1 MYARRLIYLSAHQ
14 VTAFNWHAGALSDEG
29 SFDATE
35 AGKQRFANYLA
46 RHSKC
51 IFSILANVSEE
62 GFHIEMIPFLRGA
75 DRSAIISRKLGQIF
89 FNATLTTSISL
100 GHEKSR
106 RKDERIMLAALTNNE
121 LFAPWLD
128 ALARAG
134 VALAGIYSL
143 SLLGPL
149 LLRKLGVSD
158 ERCMLLTVQDQSI
171 RQSYLEKGELHF
183 SRLVPLQNSG
193 IGGIAQTFATEARKL
208 QQYLVSQ
215 RVIGR
220 QQPIKAYLLAHAS
233 ARQTVEDSCV
243 DSESLSFAIFDT
255 EDCAHRC
262 GLKGLP
268 TDTRCE
274 ALFLH
279 LLATAPPRTQFAS
292 NRQRHGY
299 HLWLA
304 RSTLQGAGAVA
315 LCACLL
321 WAGKQLYVTYQT
333 NQEVEVIRSEAGL
346 SQRRYNDMVATFPP
360 IPTSNESLRRVIDRY
375 NELEQGSSS
384 PEYLWREISL
394 ALRSAAAV
402 EIDGIEWKATP
413 AQSSRTSADADAA
426 RRIPLPVAS
435 ETAIVHGKLRLGQES
450 NPRQVLAVFSRLV
463 ETLKRHPKLE
473 VEVLQQPF
481 DVESGKSLKGG
492 NAAVEDQQPRSFKLQ
507 IRRAIGS

>member
-1 MYARRLIYLSAHQ
+1 MYARRLIYFSSHQ
-14 VTAFNWHAGALSDEG
+14 VTAFNWQAGGLSDEG

-35 AGKQRFANYLA
+35 AGRQCFAKYLA
-46 RHSKC
+46 HHSKY

-75 DRSAIISRKLGQIF
+75 DRSAIIARKLGQIF

-143 SLLGPL
+143 PLLGPL

-158 ERCMLLTVQDQSI
+158 ERCLLLTVQDQSI

-183 SRLVPLQNSG
+183 SRLVPLQNQG
-193 IGGIAQTFATEARKL
+193 IGGIAQIFATEARKL

-220 QQPIKAYLLAHAS
+220 QQPIKAYLLAHA
-233 ARQTVEDSCV
+233 RQTVEDSCV
-243 DSESLSFAIFDT
+243 DSESLSFVIFDI

-262 GLKGLP
+262 GLKALP
-268 TDTRCE
+268 PDTRCE

-279 LLATAPPRTQFAS
+279 LLATFPPRTQFAS
-292 NRQRHGY
+292 DRQRHDY

-321 WAGKQLYVTYQT
+321 WAGKQLHFTYQT
-333 NQEVEVIRSEAGL
+333 NQEVEIIRSEAGL
-346 SQRRYNDMVATFPP
+346 SQRRYDDMVATFPP

-375 NELEQGSSS
+375 HELEQGSSS
-384 PEYLWREISL
+384 PEYLWRAISL
-394 ALRSAAAV
+394 ALRGAAAV
-402 EIDGIEWKATP
+402 EIDGIEWKAIP
-413 AQSSRTSADADAA
+413 AQSSRTAADADGA
-426 RRIPLPVAS
+426 RRSPLPGAS
-435 ETAIVHGKLRLGQES
+435 ETAIVHGRLQLGQES
-450 NPRQVLAVFSRLV
+450 NPRQVLAVFNRLV
-463 ETLKRHPKLE
+463 EALKRDPKFQ

-492 NAAVEDQQPRSFKLQ
+492 DPAVEDQQPRSFKLQ

>member
-220 QQPIKAYLLAHAS
+220 QQPIKAYLLADAH